1 MTSIS
6 FSLEASC
13 KSCSKFSNSFTEE
26 LKLLIMS
33 SKNFFS
39 FTIFWAYNLSF
50 QKFSCEILLSNSC
63 ILLLILF
70 FSKIPPNIIYYF
82 FNF

>member
-13 KSCSKFSNSFTEE
+13 KSCSKFSNSFSEE
-26 LKLLIMS
+26 LKLFMIS

-39 FTIFWAYNLSF
+39 FTIFCADNLSF
-50 QKFSCEILLSNSC
+50 QKFSCEILLSNVWIFS
-63 ILLLILF
+63 LILF